1 MIVVG
6 GPPSFYDPEP
16 DYVVNDIGPNVYAK
30 NRTGETISGWV
41 DVYNPTQSTVHYLT
55 LGTGEY
61 VYGLINTF
69 CETVSISPRV
79 STTITGNYSV
89 WTTTTDSDSRPTL
102 TTSNTAGNLTGVT
115 TPTDSYSRTQ
125 VGLSTSVTNEV
136 SYVYGAEITDSYSYQ
151 YGPNPEDTVSG
162 TYVIGNEQGYT
173 VNTTRAVNAY
183 TYYTVTRDAY
193 QGGANAVLSYYAGPD
208 EVLVLISADSFTPI
222 CNFSTATSFAFLPKL
237 TTRTRGT
244 WDFYPQGHSDTF
256 YGNFNPPPKS
266 TITLAIAN
274 QGYSGFTTIS
284 KRAALDR
291 VPATTFSVSSYALE
305 KPFMA
310 SGTASV
316 VSVSGWANAH
326 SETGEVEVGSTSYN
340 TQWDREDYYSISMET
355 YTRSVNAGA
364 NYVEPLT
371 TEGINGGYTFFANSL
386 AFKAEIP
393 TIPFNTWDKTSGAL
407 WYTGSAEVTIP
418 NWSHVAGGRL
428 NNLIPYP
435 VGTSSI
441 VTATTNATG
450 GFDSIGSNDY
460 TTITLSFDTLG
471 HCYSTWSITDSRN
484 ADAANSVTSSV
495 KTSSGSMMLQTS
507 EAFPAYPKYMNGIVA
522 GLGYTPNVIGGMPEV
537 NRSYTVF
544 NNIGVVG
551 GLIVSGNASTTG
563 TFTRLYGNEKNAG
576 EVGFG
581 QPISE
586 WAGMSAASFSSTMDD
601 AVSVIWPIEMVK
613 GYGIKAIPR
622 IWA

>member
-1 MIVVG
+1 VIVVA

-41 DVYNPTQSTVHYLT
+41 DVYNPTQSTVDYFT

-193 QGGANAVLSYYAGPD
+193 QGGANAMLSYYAGPN
-208 EVLVLISADSFTPI
+208 EVLVLISAASYTPI
-222 CNFSTATSFAFLPKL
+222 TAFSTATSFAFQPKL
-237 TTRTRGT
+237 TTRSRVV
-244 WDFYPQGHSDTF
+244 S
-256 YGNFNPPPKS
+256 
-266 TITLAIAN
+266 
-274 QGYSGFTTIS
+274 SGFVPPITTTVS
-284 KRAALDR
+284 GFNGNSVSAFTTVSQRAALDR
-291 VPATTFSVSSYALE
+291 FPATTFTTNPYAVIRPRFQFTTETVNSYRAFGHSS
-305 KPFMA
+305 
-310 SGTASV
+310 ST
-316 VSVSGWANAH
+316 
-326 SETGEVEVGSTSYN
+326 TGEVEVGSTSYN
-340 TQWDREDYYSISMET
+340 AQWDREDYYSISMET
-355 YTRSVNAGA
+355 YTRSFNAGG
-364 NYVEPLT
+364 NYVEPVST
-371 TEGINGGYTFFANSL
+371 HGIGRAISFFGNIPI
-386 AFKAEIP
+386 FKAS
-393 TIPFNTWDKTSGAL
+393 TFGLPFHTEDQTSGAL
-407 WYTGSAEVTIP
+407 WYTGNAEVTIP
-418 NWSHVAGGRL
+418 NWNHVAGGRI

-435 VGTSSI
+435 AGTTSV

-450 GFDSIGSNDY
+450 GFDTIASDKY
-460 TTITLSFDTLG
+460 TTITVSFDTSG
-471 HCYSTWSITDSRN
+471 HCYSTWSVTDSRVT
-484 ADAANSVTSSV
+484 DATITATSSV
-495 KTSSGSMMLQTS
+495 KTSSGSMSLQTS
-507 EAFPAYPKYMNGIVA
+507 EAFPQRPVTYQDASFT
-522 GLGYTPNVIGGMPEV
+522 LGWYKRLDVVFGGVPEF
-537 NRSYTVF
+537 NRSYTVL
-544 NNIGVVG
+544 NERSV
-551 GLIVSGNASTTG
+551 GLIVTSGNASTTG
-563 TFTRLYGNEKNAG
+563 TFSTAYGSGAT
-576 EVGFG
+576 
-581 QPISE
+581 
-586 WAGMSAASFSSTMDD
+586 FSSIMGN
-601 AVSVIWPIEMVK
+601 AVSAFREVEMVS
-613 GYGIKAIPR
+613 GYGIYVMDRAL
-622 IWA
+622 WYGGYMGLFTLNQ